1 MTGFGLVGW
10 QWFTE
15 GDTGGTVFTETIQ
28 LALERCERR
37 TESDEILM
45 LHRAWVAAT
54 EALLLL
60 EAGLSC
66 TATSGA
72 QLSPT
77 VFRDGEFRFFF
88 FSREES
94 RVHIHV
100 SHPDGEAK
108 FWLKPTIELA
118 RNIGLSSSKIKDAER
133 LIKSRQQE
141 ITDAWNNHFGS

>member
-1 MTGFGLVGW
+1 MAAHDLSMP
-10 QWFTE
+10 
-15 GDTGGTVFTETIQ
+15 
-28 LALERCERR
+28 LERCERH
-37 TESDEILM
+37 TETDEM
-45 LHRAWVAAT
+45 LKVPRVWVAAT
-54 EALLLL
+54 EALLLVA
-60 EAGLSC
+60 AGLSC

-133 LIKSRQQE
+133 LIESRQQE
-141 ITDAWNNHFGS
+141 ITDAWNNYFGS